1 MVKNLYL
8 EYIFKRRR
16 NKEGENEKEEKK
28 EGRRE
33 EEREKGRKKKE
44 FYKSI
49 RKRQSKGKWA
59 YKLEQAFQNVNIQ
72 VINEDKNV
80 LENKNMFLM
89 HLKTKGL

>member
-1 MVKNLYL
+1 MVKSLYL
-8 EYIFKRRR
+8 EYIFKRSR

-33 EEREKGRKKKE
+33 EEREKREQEKEIVQIHKKKT
-44 FYKSI
+44 I
-49 RKRQSKGKWA
+49 QR
-59 YKLEQAFQNVNIQ
+59 KLEQAFQNVNIQ

-89 HLKTKGL
+89 HFKTKGL